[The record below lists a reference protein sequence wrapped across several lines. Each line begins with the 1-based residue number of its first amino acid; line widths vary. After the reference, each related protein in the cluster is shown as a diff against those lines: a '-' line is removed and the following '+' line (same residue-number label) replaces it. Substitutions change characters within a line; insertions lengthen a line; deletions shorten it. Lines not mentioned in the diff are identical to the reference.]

1 MYNENDYNKY
11 QGGGSRQDQNTD
23 SDLDYTE
30 GSYSDSTSSRQTDS
44 RYSGYHDPDIPA
56 MPKAGSGVREHIRTG
71 NRTEAIFRRS
81 RGETGKRAVTWLK
94 GQRESRRRELF
105 LAV

>member
-44 RYSGYHDPDIPA
+44 RYSGYHDSRYTGNA
-56 MPKAGSGVREHIRTG
+56 EGRERSGEHIRTG

>member
-1 MYNENDYNKY
+1 MTTINIRAAAPGRTRIRTATWTIRK
-11 QGGGSRQDQNTD
+11 
-23 SDLDYTE
+23 DLIRTAHPHGRRTADTAAIMIP
-30 GSYSDSTSSRQTDS
+30 G
-44 RYSGYHDPDIPA
+44 IPA
-56 MPKAGSGVREHIRTG
+56 MPKAGSGVGEHIRTG